1 MVFIIEKFE
10 MIEGNLLKRTQ
21 KMIKAWPAPDG
32 GLTIIR

>member
-21 KMIKAWPAPDG
+21 KMIKAWADRYRNDF
-32 GLTIIR
+32 LEI